1 MECFQIDKRM
11 EVSETIPQPESS
23 KVAIEWYEA
32 KLQQT
37 LLEIEGNF
45 EIQNIR
51 SLNGNLQ
58 VGMGCSWFL
67 EMIKP
72 AYQQPIDSITFAKAI
87 EMLENNLKV
96 LHPFM
101 PFLTE
106 EIWQIVA
113 ERSPEEALIVS
124 TWPELKSLMLI

>member
-11 EVSETIPQPESS
+11 EVSETTQPESS
-23 KVAIEWYEA
+23 KVAIEWYD

-58 VGMGCSWFL
+58 VGMG
-67 EMIKP
+67 
-72 AYQQPIDSITFAKAI
+72 
-87 EMLENNLKV
+87 
-96 LHPFM
+96 
-101 PFLTE
+101 
-106 EIWQIVA
+106 
-113 ERSPEEALIVS
+113 
-124 TWPELKSLMLI
+124 

>member
-1 MECFQIDKRM
+1 MECFQIDKGW

-58 VGMGCSWFL
+58 VGMG
-67 EMIKP
+67 
-72 AYQQPIDSITFAKAI
+72 
-87 EMLENNLKV
+87 
-96 LHPFM
+96 
-101 PFLTE
+101 
-106 EIWQIVA
+106 
-113 ERSPEEALIVS
+113 
-124 TWPELKSLMLI
+124 

>member
-1 MECFQIDKRM
+1 
-11 EVSETIPQPESS
+11 
-23 KVAIEWYEA
+23 
-32 KLQQT
+32 
-37 LLEIEGNF
+37 
-45 EIQNIR
+45 
-51 SLNGNLQ
+51 
-58 VGMGCSWFL
+58 
-67 EMIKP
+67 MIKP
-72 AYQQPIDSITFAKAI
+72 AYQQPIDIFAKAI